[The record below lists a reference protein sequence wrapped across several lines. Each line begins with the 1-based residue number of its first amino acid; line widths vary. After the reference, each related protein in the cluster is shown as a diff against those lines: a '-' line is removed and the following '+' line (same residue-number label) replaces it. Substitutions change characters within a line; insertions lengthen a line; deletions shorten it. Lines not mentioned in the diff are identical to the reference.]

1 MESFKQ
7 PPPPIPGAKTYV
19 YKTIRD
25 LKLEVDVF
33 IPDNLPYKDTTTAVL
48 FLHGGGWI
56 GGDRTEYCRPLFD
69 EFLAQQY
76 VVASANYRL
85 LPESDF
91 ISGQLEDIRDLSKW
105 MHEDL
110 SNHLSQNGL
119 RTSIGDVI
127 VAGASAGALLALLT
141 PKLWSQK
148 PAAILSIYGPTD
160 LRRIQPVKGG
170 PLTSV
175 DMPELTSERISSVVD
190 MERPIA
196 STPPLKSFEDFVF
209 NPRQQVGAEVFRR
222 GLVAEFLLRGLIRHC
237 PDGSTI
243 EWQLPE
249 KGEAQEFEIDGI
261 SPLHLAKQIAYPPTY
276 QIFGSQ
282 DELFEVAHAV
292 GLAECLDSQG
302 IRHKEHIVDGAHH
315 AFDIGA
321 NTGDDIHLNVMLP
334 AVDWI
339 AGVIN
344 HH

>member
-1 MESFKQ
+1 MFGKWESTTQALGYEWENCKEAGGYQIGDRSALLIESFKQ
-7 PPPPIPGAKTYV
+7 LPPPIPGAKTYV

-76 VVASANYRL
+76 VVASANY
-85 LPESDF
+85 
-91 ISGQLEDIRDLSKW
+91 K
-105 MHEDL
+105 
-110 SNHLSQNGL
+110 
-119 RTSIGDVI
+119 
-127 VAGASAGALLALLT
+127 T
-141 PKLWSQK
+141 PT
-148 PAAILSIYGPTD
+148 G
-160 LRRIQPVKGG
+160 GG
-170 PLTSV
+170 PLISV
-175 DMPELTSERISSVVD
+175 DVPELTSERISSVVD

-196 STPPLKSFEDFVF
+196 STPPPKSFEDFVF
-209 NPRQQVGAEVFRR
+209 NPRQQVGAEIFRR

-249 KGEAQEFEIDGI
+249 KGETQEFEIDGI
-261 SPLHLAKQIAYPPTY
+261 SKFPSLPENADCLSPNVPDTWK
-276 QIFGSQ
+276 SRRV
-282 DELFEVAHAV
+282 FEVAHAV
-292 GLAECLDSQG
+292 GLVECLDSQG
-302 IRHKEHIVDGAHH
+302 LRHKEHIVDGAHH
-315 AFDIGA
+315 SFDIGA